1 MQRPGRVAMHESA
14 ITAQHEALRFERL
27 LADLSARF
35 VNLAPA
41 EVDGAIVDALR
52 QIVVMLDVD
61 RCQLLRYAEEGD
73 EVRVT
78 HAWAVAGVPLV
89 PPKSIEHHYP
99 WVLRTVRG
107 GDAVVLPRI
116 DALPPE
122 AATDAESFA
131 RVGAKSNLTMPMT
144 VAGRVEGAIAFACL
158 RRRRDW
164 PDALVERVH
173 VLAGVFAN
181 ALAHK
186 RAQESLDAAMQF
198 ERAMSGIL
206 SELLSAET
214 SAQDRVLESGLREVA
229 AVFGADRATIWRRV
243 GERREF
249 AMTHRWTA
257 DGAAE
262 VPDTVGVQI
271 VPWLIARLVEGKPV
285 NFGALSDLPS
295 ESAGDRVWLE
305 GHRIEAGIAVP
316 LSVAGKVVG
325 ALSFG
330 SARGHRAWPDALVQ
344 RALLLGDVL
353 AVTLARRESQR
364 LEQEAQTQ
372 AAHAARVGT
381 MGVFAASLV
390 HELTQPLAAS
400 LANAET
406 ASELLA
412 VGSPDLDELRATVA
426 DIVADDRRA
435 GELIQQL
442 RRFLRRGEVDRV
454 ELDLREVLEEAVQLA
469 GGAAAD
475 HAATLALDLPVALP
489 KVVGDRVQLQ
499 QVFLNL
505 ILNAID
511 AVAGSQSDARRV
523 TLAARPSEAGVVVE
537 VSDTGTGM
545 DAATLERIFE
555 PFFTTKA
562 RGMGLG
568 LAISR
573 TIVATHGGTLAARS
587 TIGLGATFRVELPVR
602 ASTEEVSP
610 QPLAAS
616 ARDTGTVYL
625 IDDDASMRRALERQ
639 LGAAGHRV
647 VSFDSAAAFLD
658 RNPANDGAA
667 CVVSDVRMP
676 GPSGLDLQAS
686 LGQAERVLPMVF
698 ISGHGDVATTARA
711 MKAGAVNFIAKP
723 FTREVLLAAV
733 GEALARARIL
743 GAESSERAELRRRY
757 ESLTPREREVLGL
770 VAAGLLNKVIADRL
784 GAAEATVKIHR
795 GRVMEKMGAGS
806 VADLVRMAGRLGAG
820 SSTPI

>member
-1 MQRPGRVAMHESA
+1 MQRRGRVAMHQSA

-41 EVDGAIVDALR
+41 EVDGAVVDSLR
-52 QIVVMLDVD
+52 QIVAMLDVD

-89 PPKSIEHHYP
+89 PPKSIEHHFP
-99 WVLRTVRG
+99 WVVRTVRG

-122 AATDAESFA
+122 ASTDAESFA
-131 RVGAKSNLTMPMT
+131 RVGAKSNLTMPMMM
-144 VAGRVEGAIAFACL
+144 AGRVEGAIAFACL

-164 PDALVERVH
+164 PDSLVERVR

-186 RAQESLDAAMQF
+186 RAQEALDAAVQF
-198 ERAMSGIL
+198 ERAVSGIL
-206 SELLSAET
+206 SELLSAES
-214 SAQDRVLESGLREVA
+214 SAQDRILESGLRDVA
-229 AVFGADRATIWRRV
+229 AALGADRATIWRRD
-243 GERREF
+243 GEKPAF
-249 AMTHRWTA
+249 AMTHRW
-257 DGAAE
+257 AAE
-262 VPDTVGVQI
+262 GTAAVPDTVDAHRM
-271 VPWLIARLVEGKPV
+271 PWIIARLVEGTPV
-285 NFGALSDLPS
+285 NFGALAELPS
-295 ESAGDRVWLE
+295 DSASDRTWQAELRV
-305 GHRIEAGIAVP
+305 EAGIAVP

-330 SARGHRAWPDALVQ
+330 SARGHRAWPDVLVG
-344 RALLLGDVL
+344 RAQLLGDVL
-353 AVTLARRESQR
+353 AVMLARRESQR
-364 LEQEAQTQ
+364 LEQEAQAQ

-412 VGSPDLDELRATVA
+412 APVPDLGEVRATVA

-454 ELDLREVLEEAVQLA
+454 ELDLRDVLEEAVHLA
-469 GGAAAD
+469 GGAAAE
-475 HAATLALDLPVALP
+475 HAATVVLDLSSALP
-489 KVVGDRVQLQ
+489 RVVCDRVQLQ

-511 AVAGSQSDARRV
+511 AVAGSPEDARRV
-523 TLAARPSEAGVVVE
+523 SLAARPSEGGVVVE
-537 VSDTGTGM
+537 VSDSGTGM

-573 TIVATHGGTLAARS
+573 TIVATHGGTLSARS
-587 TIGLGATFRVELPVR
+587 AIGLGATFRVELPVR
-602 ASTEEVSP
+602 ASAEEDSP
-610 QPLAAS
+610 QPATLS
-616 ARDTGTVYL
+616 AHDTGTVYV

-658 RNPANDGAA
+658 RNPVTVGAA
-667 CVVSDVRMP
+667 CIVSDVRMP
-676 GPSGLDLQAS
+676 GPSGLDLQES
-686 LGQAERVLPMVF
+686 LGQAGRVLPMVF

-723 FTREVLLAAV
+723 FTREALLTTV
-733 GEALARARIL
+733 GEALARARVL
-743 GAESSERAELRRRY
+743 DTEVSERAELRRRY
-757 ESLTPREREVLGL
+757 ETLTQREREVLAL
-770 VAAGLLNKVIADRL
+770 VTAGLLNKVIADRL

-795 GRVMEKMGAGS
+795 GRVMEKMGATS
-806 VADLVRMAGRLGAG
+806 VADLVRMAARLGAG
-820 SSTPI
+820 